1 MRFLSDTQPPY
12 DLTYNDVFMV
22 PRRSAV
28 ASRYDVDLAQDPA
41 AGDGTGTTIPLVVA
55 NMTAVSGRRMAE
67 TIARRGGLSVIPQD
81 IPLAVVEEVVAWV
94 KQRHPVFETPITLGP
109 QDTVSDALALLPKRA
124 HRAAVVV
131 EEGRP
136 VGIVTEA
143 DCAGVDRF
151 TQLADAMTTDM
162 VTLKDSMDPREAFDV
177 LASSRYRLAP
187 AVDDDGALVGILT
200 RTGALRSTIYKPAL
214 DHLGRLRVAAAVGVN
229 GDVAGKVR
237 RLLATG
243 VDCLVLDTAHGHQER
258 MIEALAAVRSVDPG
272 VPVVAGNVAGA
283 DGVHDLIEAGADIVK
298 VGVGPGAMCTTRMMT
313 GVGRPQFSAV
323 LECAEAAARHGKHV
337 WADGGVRH
345 PRDVALALAAGA
357 SQVMIGSWFAGTH
370 ESPGDL
376 HVGTDGRPY
385 KESFGMASARAV
397 ANRTSGDSPF
407 DRARKALY
415 EEGIS
420 SSRIHLDP
428 DRPGVEDL
436 VDEIC
441 SGVRSACTYAGAHD
455 LAELTERAV
464 VGVQSAAGFA
474 EGRPLP
480 GGW

>member
-1 MRFLSDTQPPY
+1 VRFLSDTQPPY
-12 DLTYNDVFMV
+12 DLTYDDVFMV
-22 PRRSAV
+22 PRRSGV
-28 ASRYDVDLAQDPA
+28 TSRYDVDLAS
-41 AGDGTGTTIPLVVA
+41 GDGTGTTIPLVVA

-67 TIARRGGLSVIPQD
+67 TLARRGGLSVIPQD
-81 IPLAVVEEVVAWV
+81 IPLDVVEDVVAWV
-94 KQRHPVFETPITLGP
+94 KQRHPVFETPITLSP
-109 QDTVSDALALLPKRA
+109 QDTASDALGLLPKRA

-131 EEGRP
+131 EDGRP

-143 DCAGVDRF
+143 DCTGVDRF
-151 TQLADAMTTDM
+151 TQVGDAMTTDM
-162 VTLKDSMDPREAFDV
+162 VTLKHSMEPREAFDV
-177 LASSRYRLAP
+177 LASSRHRLAP

-200 RTGALRSTIYKPAL
+200 RLGALRSTIYQPAL
-214 DHLGRLRVAAAVGVN
+214 DKLGRLRIAAAIGVN
-229 GDVAGKVR
+229 GDVAGKAK
-237 RLLATG
+237 RLLDMG
-243 VDCLVLDTAHGHQER
+243 IDCLVVDTAHGHQER
-258 MIEALAAVRSVDPG
+258 MLEALAAVRSVDPG
-272 VPVVAGNVAGA
+272 VPIVAGNVVGA
-283 DGVHDLIEAGADIVK
+283 EGVHDLAEAGADIIK

-313 GVGRPQFSAV
+313 GVGRPQFSAIV
-323 LECAEAAARHGKHV
+323 ECADAAARHGKHV

-397 ANRTSGDSPF
+397 ANRTSSDSIF

-420 SSRIHLDP
+420 SSRMFLDP

-455 LAELTERAV
+455 LTEFSDRAV
-464 VGVQSAAGFA
+464 IGVQSAAGFA